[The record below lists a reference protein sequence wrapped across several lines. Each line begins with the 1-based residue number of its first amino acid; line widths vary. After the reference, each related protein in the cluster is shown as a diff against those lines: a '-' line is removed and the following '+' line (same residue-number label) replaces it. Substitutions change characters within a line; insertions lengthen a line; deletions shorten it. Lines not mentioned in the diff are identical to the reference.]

1 MPYTTTRLDIEK
13 FDIARRL
20 FTDTADDNYIAA
32 RWCYQEALNVDFF
45 WLAVH
50 ALEKYMKAILLI
62 NGKSAVNFTNEN
74 GNKQR
79 YGHDIT
85 LLYSQVSELA
95 GALLPSN
102 LAQPSNLDIAH
113 WRNEK
118 PEQFVR
124 RLHDNGNADNR
135 YMIYGFVIRPED
147 VHKLDQ
153 MVFVLRRLSVPLD
166 AYYLGE
172 PDKGPDVGT
181 HGDVLARSPSHW
193 CSLGGPLDKAINSG
207 RGESL
212 RRVVLNL
219 NMAFA
224 PEDFDHEPARGGW
237 ASANPVLSRRILE
250 PLRGNNQEAA
260 KMASDTC
267 AWVLDNIKLPKDVQ
281 NQLFEERKQYLSSS
295 RDQ

>member
-1 MPYTTTRLDIEK
+1 MPYATTRLDIEK

-62 NGKSAVNFTNEN
+62 NRQSAATFTDEN
-74 GNKQR
+74 GNKPC

-85 LLYSQVSELA
+85 LLYSQVSELT
-95 GALLPSN
+95 GALLPGN
-102 LAQPSNLDIAH
+102 LEQPSNLNITH
-113 WRNEK
+113 WRNET
-118 PEQFVR
+118 PEQFVQ
-124 RLHDNGNADNR
+124 RLLDYGNADNR

-147 VHKLDQ
+147 VHKLDR

-172 PDKGPDVGT
+172 PGKRADVGT
-181 HGDVLARSPSHW
+181 YGDVLARSPSHW
-193 CSLGGPLDKAINSG
+193 CSLGGPLDKAINNG

-212 RRVVLNL
+212 RHMVLNL

-224 PEDFDHEPARGGW
+224 PEDFDHGPARGRS
-237 ASANPVLSRRILE
+237 AAANPVLSRRILE
-250 PLRGNNQEAA
+250 PLKGNNQNAA

-267 AWVLDNIKLPKDVQ
+267 AWVLDNIKLPKDVR
-281 NQLFEERKQYLSSS
+281 NQLNAARKHYPSSS